1 MPRRT
6 RSNTGRP
13 FTSSMGTTSG
23 PSARS
28 AASYAAASSAT
39 APPWTHAWTFSGG
52 MGTSEEDAGDVHRSV
67 ERKRK
72 RTRRPRLARE
82 LEALPVRD
90 ALVHEEDVHLL
101 PVDALRVFQPR
112 ERLRDGAARDGERE
126 VSARVDGSLRVLL
139 HLHHER
145 DGERLLVVERLDDE
159 LAAADA
165 LDVLRA
171 EFEVL
176 VLLVV
181 VVVRGGGGADGVA
194 RRPSRAARAEIRRHD
209 ARGERNRARSRARSR
224 RAGRGDARVGRDAR
238 IRADADVRGRGE
250 GGVHGGGD
258 DDRAAVPAL
267 WRRRRRAK
275 FVLSGR

>member
-1 MPRRT
+1 MT
-6 RSNTGRP
+6 RSN
-13 FTSSMGTTSG
+13 
-23 PSARS
+23 
-28 AASYAAASSAT
+28 
-39 APPWTHAWTFSGG
+39 
-52 MGTSEEDAGDVHRSV
+52 VHPEGWV
-67 ERKRK
+67 KNRKRK

-176 VLLVV
+176 VLLAV
-181 VVVRGGGGADGVA
+181 VVVRCGGGAEEAAAYEAALRALGPDVVPIDEVNGLPVLDLLLLGMGADGHVGSIYPGSGAFWCPTRGLSYCTVA
-194 RRPSRAARAEIRRHD
+194 LFHPSFGFNI
-209 ARGERNRARSRARSR
+209 
-224 RAGRGDARVGRDAR
+224 
-238 IRADADVRGRGE
+238 
-250 GGVHGGGD
+250 
-258 DDRAAVPAL
+258 
-267 WRRRRRAK
+267 
-275 FVLSGR
+275 